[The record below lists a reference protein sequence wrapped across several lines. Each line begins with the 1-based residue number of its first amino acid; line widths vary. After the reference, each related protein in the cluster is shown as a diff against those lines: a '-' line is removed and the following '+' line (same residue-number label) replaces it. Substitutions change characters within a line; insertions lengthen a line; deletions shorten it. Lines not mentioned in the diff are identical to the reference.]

1 MPSSPLALQC
11 ASVYIKI
18 KARHLQKT
26 QKKTFKNHETFSKNH
41 ISRQKSQNHPPLLDL
56 TRHVI
61 IRHYDVKLSL
71 YRKALFLPGYL
82 KISRAQ
88 SLLELRLHYVYAI
101 RDVPNRGREHPQ
113 PGEARGAGDQLSLDR
128 ARGCFQCMDA
138 GILSGKLLNSFCAC
152 LQAEDSCSI
161 PLSSSQPL
169 EDCLSSK
176 ESNIHANCR
185 PTAKKNETTSNLFEK
200 NGRISDQ
207 NDQNFWIL
215 ACQ

>member
-1 MPSSPLALQC
+1 MLRDFDFIACFPSFCRLLHFTDKLIWFGKSSHFQNNWQKFRQPALTGPYQACNYQALWCKIVPVSQGLVSPWLSENLQSPEPAGTPAALR
-11 ASVYIKI
+11 V
-18 KARHLQKT
+18 
-26 QKKTFKNHETFSKNH
+26 
-41 ISRQKSQNHPPLLDL
+41 
-56 TRHVI
+56 
-61 IRHYDVKLSL
+61 
-71 YRKALFLPGYL
+71 
-82 KISRAQ
+82 
-88 SLLELRLHYVYAI
+88 
-101 RDVPNRGREHPQ
+101 RDVPHRGREHPQ

-128 ARGCFQCMDA
+128 ARGCFQCKDA
-138 GILSGKLLNSFCAC
+138 GILTGKLLNSFCAC

-176 ESNIHANCR
+176 DWKESDIHANCR